1 MTIRH
6 LRIFIAVA
14 DLGSMTGAAKA
25 LFISQP
31 TVSQAIT
38 ELESHY
44 GIKLFERLTKRL
56 FITQNGSLLLSYARH
71 ITSLIDEMEKVIKNQ
86 EEIGSMTIGASLT
99 IGECLLPALIRA
111 FTKKHPHFQVNAII
125 KNTLDLENL
134 MAKNTVDLAIV
145 EGMVHSSDII
155 TEPFENDELALVCGK
170 EHPLYNVQTIS
181 PDKLADI
188 NFIVREKG
196 SGTRELFEN
205 AMSANEIKWQAAWEC
220 NGSDIIK
227 SAALNGIG
235 VAVISKRL
243 VQHELDEGLLHA
255 FQIEGIDLK
264 RKFSIAYHK
273 NKYLTGSMQIFMSLC
288 KANNYRNNKTDI
300 IL

>member
-6 LRIFIAVA
+6 LRIFITVA
-14 DLGSMTGAAKA
+14 DLGSMTAAAKA

-38 ELESHY
+38 ELETHY
-44 GIKLFERLTKRL
+44 GIKLFERLSKRL
-56 FITQNGSLLLSYARH
+56 FITQNGSQLLSYARH
-71 ITSLIDEMEKVIKNQ
+71 ITSLVDEMEQVIKNP

-99 IGECLLPALIRA
+99 IGECLLPALISI
-111 FTKKHPHFQVNAII
+111 FTKKYPHFQVNAII
-125 KNTLDLENL
+125 KNTLDIETLI
-134 MAKNTVDLAIV
+134 AKNTVDLAIV
-145 EGMVHSSDII
+145 EGIVHSADII
-155 TEPFENDELALVCGK
+155 TEPFENDELARVCGK
-170 EHPLYNVQTIS
+170 EHPLYNVKTIS
-181 PDKLADI
+181 PDKLTNI

-205 AMSANEIKWQAAWEC
+205 AMSANEIKWRPAWEC

-227 SAALNGIG
+227 SAALKSIG

-243 VQHELDEGLLHA
+243 VQHELDKGLLHA
-255 FQIEGIDLK
+255 FQIDGIELK

-273 NKYLTGSMQIFMSLC
+273 NKYMTQSMKNFLGMC
-288 KANNYRNNKTDI
+288 KNP
-300 IL
+300 

>member
-6 LRIFIAVA
+6 LRIFITVA
-14 DLGSMTGAAKA
+14 DLGSMTAAAKA

-38 ELESHY
+38 ELETHY
-44 GIKLFERLTKRL
+44 GIKLFERLSKRL
-56 FITQNGSLLLSYARH
+56 FITQNGSQLLSYARH
-71 ITSLIDEMEKVIKNQ
+71 ITSLVDEMEQVIKNP

-99 IGECLLPALIRA
+99 IGECLLPALISI
-111 FTKKHPHFQVNAII
+111 FTKKYPHFQVNAII
-125 KNTLDLENL
+125 KNTLDIETLI
-134 MAKNTVDLAIV
+134 AKNTVDLAIV
-145 EGMVHSSDII
+145 EGIVHSADII

-170 EHPLYNVQTIS
+170 EHPLYNVKTVF
-181 PDKLADI
+181 PDELTNI

-205 AMSANEIKWQAAWEC
+205 AMSANEIKWRPAWEC

-227 SAALNGIG
+227 SAALKSIG

-243 VQHELDEGLLHA
+243 VQHELDKGLLHA
-255 FQIEGIDLK
+255 FQIDGIELK

-273 NKYLTGSMQIFMSLC
+273 NKYMTQSMKNFLGMC
-288 KANNYRNNKTDI
+288 KNP
-300 IL
+300 